1 MKLPE
6 PIQKP
11 NGKWLIQVMVDG
23 ERRSKTFDSKEAAI
37 YWASGLKTQ
46 MREYQRSPGNMTVG
60 QAIDRYIEN
69 GGNFSPSTLA
79 GYKKLRRNTM
89 LDIMDVKLS
98 NLTQDMVQRSVNRML
113 RDGKSPKYIM
123 SAHGL
128 LSATLKKYYPDFKLQ
143 TMLPQKQKK
152 EIRIPT
158 NEEVAALLQAAKG
171 TDSELPI
178 MLAVWLG
185 LRASEISGLTWD
197 CIEGDNLHIKKARV
211 RGDDGKLY
219 LKEPKTYSGN
229 RVIHIPAPV
238 KALFDKTPKNGEFIV
253 DLSPHAIYSRFS
265 RVSEKAG
272 IPHYRLLICATT
284 MHLSWWRMGHRQNT
298 LLNVWATHQITW
310 SKMCI
315 RMLCRAERK
324 KYLMLSRNIY
334 QANCNQNCNQ
344 KNKIYST
351 TTVLW
356 IFKRGSTPSPP
367 PSWELLLAL

>member
-23 ERRSKTFDSKEAAI
+23 GRRSKTFDSKEAAI

-69 GGNFSPSTLA
+69 GGNFSPSTVA

-272 IPHYRLLICATT
+272 IPHYRLHDLRHYNASVMVANGTPTKYIIER
-284 MHLSWWRMGHRQNT
+284 LGHTSDNMVK
-298 LLNVWATHQITW
+298 NVYSHVMQG
-310 SKMCI
+310 
-315 RMLCRAERK
+315 RK
-324 KYLMLSRNIY
+324 KEVSDAFEEYLSSKL
-334 QANCNQNCNQ
+334 QPKLQL
-344 KNKIYST
+344 KK
-351 TTVLW
+351 
-356 IFKRGSTPSPP
+356 
-367 PSWELLLAL
+367 